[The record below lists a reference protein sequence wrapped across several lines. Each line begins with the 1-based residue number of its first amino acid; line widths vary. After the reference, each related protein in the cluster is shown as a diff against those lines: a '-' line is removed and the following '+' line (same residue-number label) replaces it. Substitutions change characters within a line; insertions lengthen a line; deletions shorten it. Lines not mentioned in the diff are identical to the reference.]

1 MFLMFGHAG
10 LQSFGL
16 LFRSK
21 TIARYFL
28 SLAKNV
34 RSNPLLHGTLTWVAN
49 LITEQFPEGNDLL
62 HSLVPHSVVYELMSA
77 AMTLSFRPFA
87 VETKLSILSIF
98 LFDQWKTRR
107 CLTSW

>member
-1 MFLMFGHAG
+1 M
-10 LQSFGL
+10 QVCNL
-16 LFRSK
+16 LACYLDRRRLPDIFSR
-21 TIARYFL
+21 
-28 SLAKNV
+28 
-34 RSNPLLHGTLTWVAN
+34 LHGTLTWVAN
-49 LITEQFPEGNDLL
+49 LITKEFPEGNNLL
-62 HSLVPHSVVYELMSA
+62 HSLVPHSVVYELMLA